1 MKKDLVIKGPANQL
15 HVTLF
20 PNFQT
25 QTSKNHSQD
34 DTNVVGISGRGL
46 AFDTLLLLVDTMAPG
61 KGGENDLI
69 CTATY
74 PLYKK
79 WIRESASAENFPVT
93 LPHDFRHAGASMD
106 GFCGQAA
113 SFVRGRGH
121 WKSESS
127 MIRYHEPGRYA
138 RGLSNLSLA
147 QRHRA
152 NELMAGEFMYNFRRA
167 LNK

>member
-1 MKKDLVIKGPANQL
+1 MKKDWVIKGPANQL
-15 HVTLF
+15 YVTLF

-61 KGGENDLI
+61 KAGENSPI

-74 PLYKK
+74 TQYKK
-79 WIRESASAENFPVT
+79 WIRESANAENFPTT

-106 GFCGQAA
+106 GFCGQPAF
-113 SFVRGRGH
+113 FVRGRGH

-127 MIRYHEPGRYA
+127 MIRYHKPGRYA
-138 RGLSNLSLA
+138 RSLSNLSLA
-147 QRHRA
+147 QRRKA
-152 NELMAGEFMYNFRRA
+152 NKLIAGEFMHNFRRA
-167 LNK
+167 LNM